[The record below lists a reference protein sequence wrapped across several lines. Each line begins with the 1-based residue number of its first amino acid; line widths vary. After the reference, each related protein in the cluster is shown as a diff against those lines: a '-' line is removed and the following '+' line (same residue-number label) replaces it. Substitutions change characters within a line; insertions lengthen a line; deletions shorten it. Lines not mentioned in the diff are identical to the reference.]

1 MINNLITILK
11 QHDYKSLCESVACNE
26 DGSMGCLGVAC
37 ITCPFGDE
45 HNMAKLIK
53 QLKEVSDGQQHSN

>member
-1 MINNLITILK
+1 MINNLIAILK
-11 QHDYKSLCESVACNE
+11 QNNADEICGAIGGNPDKL
-26 DGSMGCLGVAC
+26 GCHGVYCAD
-37 ITCPFGDE
+37 CPFCDE